1 MNVWKLLLSL
11 LLSSLHQEESI
22 LKNKKRKSFY
32 KQWWF
37 WGIVLIFIFGIYF
50 IFNINKLTSQK
61 FESDREIHLYTRE
74 LGSGTRSAFTSVT
87 HLTDENGDDILS
99 PKATVQNSTSA
110 TMQAVESDSH
120 GISYISLGSLNS
132 SVKAVSIDG
141 IEPTSENIQNGDYQL
156 IRNFNVTYGQELSE
170 VAQDF
175 WNFMFSAQ
183 AQELVAEDGYV
194 PVNSNAPEYKPA
206 GLSGKISIVGST
218 SVEPTIQRFSEV
230 YKKLNPNV
238 TIDITAPGS
247 GAGIT
252 SAIDGSADIGM
263 SSREPDEDEAAQL
276 METSPIAIDGI
287 VVIVNNNN
295 PLENLEIQ
303 EIQGIY
309 LEYLKTWNEVL
320 ED

>member
-1 MNVWKLLLSL
+1 MN
-11 LLSSLHQEESI
+11 
-22 LKNKKRKSFY
+22 NKKQKEFY

-37 WGIVLIFIFGIYF
+37 WGAILIAGFAVYF
-50 IFNINKLTSQK
+50 ILNINQFTSQK
-61 FESDREIHLYTRE
+61 FESNREIHLYTRE
-74 LGSGTRSAFTSVT
+74 IGSGTRSAFTSVT
-87 HLTDENGDDILS
+87 HLTDENEDDILS

-110 TMQAVESDSH
+110 TMQAVESDPH

-132 SVKAVSIDG
+132 SVKAVSVDG
-141 IEPTSENIQNGDYQL
+141 VEPTIENIQTGDYEL

-170 VAQDF
+170 VAEDF
-175 WNFMFSAQ
+175 WHFMFSAQ
-183 AQELVAEDGYV
+183 AQKLVVKDGYV
-194 PVNSNAPEYKPA
+194 PVDSHAPEYEPSE
-206 GLSGKISIVGST
+206 LSGSISIVGST
-218 SVEPTIQRFSEV
+218 SVEPTIQRFSEA
-230 YKKLNPNV
+230 YRKFNPNV

-263 SSREPDEDEAAQL
+263 SSREPDDDEDAQL
-276 METSPIAIDGI
+276 IETAPIAVDGI

-309 LEYLKTWNEVL
+309 LEYLDTWNEIL
-320 ED
+320 EN